1 LLGFPGISNAD
12 EIQPEYTTQLFE
24 FEAMERRG
32 DRAITASGVR
42 LLGKDRLW
50 RRWERSPAAI

>member
-1 LLGFPGISNAD
+1 LRGFPGISNAD
-12 EIQPEYTTQLFE
+12 EIQLEYTTQLFE

-32 DRAITASGVR
+32 DGDITASGER

-50 RRWERSPAAI
+50 PR